1 MAKVLK
7 IGVEMGGIS
16 DEDTQQLP
24 DDWDEMTEEE
34 REKWADE
41 VLDVHV
47 SNNVNAWWKHHG
59 TKES

>member
-24 DDWDEMTEEE
+24 EDWDEMSEEE
-34 REKWADE
+34 RDKWADE

-47 SNNVNAWWKHHG
+47 SNNVNAWWNV
-59 TKES
+59 EDE

>member
-7 IGVEMGGIS
+7 IGVEMGGLS
-16 DEDTQQLP
+16 DEDTQELP

-34 REKWADE
+34 QAAWADE

-47 SNNVNAWWKHHG
+47 SNNVNAWWNV
-59 TKES
+59 EDE

>member
-7 IGVEMGGIS
+7 IGVEMGGLR

-24 DDWDEMTEEE
+24 GDWDKMTEEE
-34 REKWADE
+34 QNAWADE

-47 SNNVNAWWKHHG
+47 SNNVNAWWNV
-59 TKES
+59 EDE

>member
-7 IGVEMGGIS
+7 IGVEMGGLK
-16 DEDTQQLP
+16 DEDTQPLP
-24 DDWDEMTEEE
+24 DDWDTMTEEE

-47 SNNVNAWWKHHG
+47 SNNVNAWWNV
-59 TKES
+59 EEDA

>member
-7 IGVEMGGIS
+7 IGVEMGGLK
-16 DEDTQQLP
+16 DEDTQPLP
-24 DDWDEMTEEE
+24 DDWDEMTEDE

-47 SNNVNAWWKHHG
+47 ANNVNAWWNVVEDG
-59 TKES
+59 